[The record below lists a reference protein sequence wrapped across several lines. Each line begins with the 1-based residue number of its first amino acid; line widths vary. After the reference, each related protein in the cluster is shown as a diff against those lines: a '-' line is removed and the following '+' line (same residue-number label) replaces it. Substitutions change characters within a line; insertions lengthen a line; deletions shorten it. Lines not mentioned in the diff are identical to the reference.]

1 MNLHTGQV
9 ITRNRI
15 WERPLT
21 DLVIQT
27 VEQMAADQG
36 ITSLKLTGRNKVPIY
51 PADWIAGVE
60 YDENDEEIEIDDVDY
75 EANDNYDDEVLDDED
90 EYDRIDPDEI
100 DDLINDQ
107 DMNEYANPNQQ
118 DEEEELEEHEEQE
131 PDVEDDEPIPQEN
144 PITDDEDDNTVATE
158 SSRPA
163 RERRE
168 PDRLTFVQEPTKRVT
183 FEGDKWQKLEQCHN
197 LVAQVHPNPE
207 MDRTYTPE
215 TAKMFA
221 RIMTD
226 INSQAT
232 IQGAAF
238 AQQYS
243 VQRGLKKFGQRGA
256 EAATKEMDQ
265 LHRRNCFT
273 PIDVATMTVDER
285 QKTVNALMFL
295 GEKRDKSVKGRMV
308 YNGKPT
314 REWLSR
320 EDSTSPTAALESI
333 MLTAI
338 VDAKEGRDVMTCDI
352 PNAFI
357 QTRLPNIETTSER
370 VIMKI
375 TGVLVDLL
383 VDISPEVY
391 GPYVVYDKQ
400 KKALYVQVL
409 RGLYGMLVA
418 ALLWYN
424 DFRKGLEDK
433 GYVFNPYDP
442 CVANKLI
449 DKLRH
454 TVRFHVDD
462 LMCSHMD
469 PRVNDDFEEWL
480 NHMYG
485 SHGKVT
491 TTRGGIHEYLGMTF
505 DFTEKGKVKID
516 MIDYMEAMVDEF
528 PMNFK
533 PNETAPSPA
542 AGDLFAEG
550 EGDDLET
557 QRSETFHKF
566 VAKGLFACKRARPD
580 IHPTI
585 AVLSTRVKKPNEDD
599 WMKLHRLL
607 KYINGTRKDKLILS
621 ADNLH
626 VIKWYVDCAFAVHP
640 DFRSHTGGNMTY
652 GQGTPVS
659 MSRKQKLNTRS
670 STEAEL
676 VGPDDLSTLI
686 LWTRLFMEAQG
697 YEIEKNILYQDNKST
712 ILLERN
718 GKKSS
723 GKRTRALNIRYFFL
737 TDQIQKGNLTVEYRP
752 TTEMVADYFSK
763 PLQGKLFQKFRKSIM
778 GH

>member
-1 MNLHTGQV
+1 
-9 ITRNRI
+9 
-15 WERPLT
+15 
-21 DLVIQT
+21 
-27 VEQMAADQG
+27 
-36 ITSLKLTGRNKVPIY
+36 
-51 PADWIAGVE
+51 
-60 YDENDEEIEIDDVDY
+60 
-75 EANDNYDDEVLDDED
+75 
-90 EYDRIDPDEI
+90 
-100 DDLINDQ
+100 
-107 DMNEYANPNQQ
+107 
-118 DEEEELEEHEEQE
+118 
-131 PDVEDDEPIPQEN
+131 
-144 PITDDEDDNTVATE
+144 
-158 SSRPA
+158 
-163 RERRE
+163 
-168 PDRLTFVQEPTKRVT
+168 
-183 FEGDKWQKLEQCHN
+183 
-197 LVAQVHPNPE
+197 
-207 MDRTYTPE
+207 
-215 TAKMFA
+215 
-221 RIMTD
+221 
-226 INSQAT
+226 
-232 IQGAAF
+232 
-238 AQQYS
+238 
-243 VQRGLKKFGQRGA
+243 
-256 EAATKEMDQ
+256 
-265 LHRRNCFT
+265 
-273 PIDVATMTVDER
+273 
-285 QKTVNALMFL
+285 MFL
-295 GEKRDKSVKGRMV
+295 GEKRDKTVKGRMV

-357 QTRLPNIETTSER
+357 QTKLPNIESGDER

-391 GPYVVYDKQ
+391 GPYVVYDKH

-418 ALLWYN
+418 ALLWYT
-424 DFRKGLEDK
+424 DLRKDLEGK

-442 CVANKLI
+442 CVANKTIGMLQ
-449 DKLRH
+449 H

-469 PRVNDDFEEWL
+469 PKVNDEFEEWL

-491 TTRGGIHEYLGMTF
+491 ATRGDIHDYLGMTF
-505 DFTEKGKVKID
+505 DFSEKGKVKID
-516 MIDYMEAMVDEF
+516 MIDYMEAMVDTF
-528 PMNFK
+528 STKFK
-533 PNETAPSPA
+533 PSDTASSPA
-542 AGDLFAEG
+542 AEDLFAEG
-550 EGDDLET
+550 EGGDLEK
-557 QRSETFHKF
+557 QRSEEYHTF

-585 AVLSTRVKKPNEDD
+585 AVLSTRVKKPNEND
-599 WMKLHRLL
+599 WNKLHRLL

-621 ADNLH
+621 AEDLH

-640 DFRSHTGGNMTY
+640 DFKSHTGGNMTY
-652 GQGTPVS
+652 GQGTPMS

-712 ILLERN
+712 ILLEEN

-723 GKRTRALNIRYFFL
+723 SKRTRALNIRYFFL
-737 TDQIQKGNLTVEYRP
+737 TDQIQKGNLIVEYCP